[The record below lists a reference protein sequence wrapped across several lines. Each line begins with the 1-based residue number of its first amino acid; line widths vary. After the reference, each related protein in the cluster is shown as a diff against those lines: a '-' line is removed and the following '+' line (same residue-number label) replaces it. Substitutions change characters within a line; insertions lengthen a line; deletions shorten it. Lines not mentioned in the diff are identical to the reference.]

1 MDKYLVKI
9 NKDSIK
15 ENPNAGSTTTRIN
28 MGQTISFKAETLPD
42 DFIDG
47 KNCAIFE
54 WEENDGVKTNIV
66 GEIFDPMLLDKCVNE
81 RCKGISINI
90 KSKNTSFN
98 HAPIPAYS
106 FDYENT
112 KIKCNECGEE
122 IMTDDLKSEESS
134 DGEYYSDRI
143 CPKCG
148 MFDCCDLEYEKIG
161 DVLKLINK

>member
-1 MDKYLVKI
+1 MEKYLIKI
-9 NKDSIK
+9 NPDSIK
-15 ENPNAGSTTTRIN
+15 ENKNAGETTTHIR
-28 MGQTISFKAETLPD
+28 MGKTISFKAKTLPD

-54 WEENDGVKTNIV
+54 WEEIDGIKTNIE
-66 GEIFDPMLLDKCVNE
+66 GEIFDEHLVDKCVNE
-81 RCKGISINI
+81 RRKGISINI
-90 KSKNTSFN
+90 EVNNTAIN
-98 HAPIPAYS
+98 HFPIPAYS
-106 FDYENT
+106 FKYENT

-122 IMTDDLKSEESS
+122 IMTNDLKSDESG

-161 DVLKLINK
+161 DALKLINK